1 MRVWSAVGLVVV
13 TTSLLG
19 CGGSDTG
26 TGPSACG
33 AAGTNNAV
41 DVCDNSFGP
50 STTTVPVGTTVT
62 WTWRGSNAHDVAFS
76 GGPSSAV
83 QTSGSYA
90 RQFTA
95 AGNYD
100 YICTVHG
107 SAMSGRVV
115 VQ

>member
-1 MRVWSAVGLVVV
+1 MRVRSAVGLAAV
-13 TTSLLG
+13 TASLLG
-19 CGGSDTG
+19 CGGAETG
-26 TGPSACG
+26 TGPGTCG
-33 AAGTNNAV
+33 ASGADNTI
-41 DVCDNSFGP
+41 DVCDNAFAP
-50 STTTVPVGTTVT
+50 SVRTVTVGTTVT

-76 GGPSSAV
+76 GGPGSPV

-90 RQFTA
+90 RQFTSP
-95 AGNYD
+95 GNYD